1 MHTYASSRVKRKNFY
16 GKSEL
21 LLISILVDSFCP
33 TLQSST
39 KVRTMFRQITQK
51 LWAIKTRD
59 FGKLFTY
66 QSFTTFHFFG
76 FSHWAVSTLF
86 FWCRVY
92 CVTVKTKNLEHHKTL
107 VLVSFFSP
115 KTIKEKIES
124 FILSKSLRFQVAGEL
139 QLVTGKVGSGHGGPS
154 PH

>member
-66 QSFTTFHFFG
+66 
-76 FSHWAVSTLF
+76 
-86 FWCRVY
+86 
-92 CVTVKTKNLEHHKTL
+92 
-107 VLVSFFSP
+107 
-115 KTIKEKIES
+115 
-124 FILSKSLRFQVAGEL
+124 
-139 QLVTGKVGSGHGGPS
+139 
-154 PH
+154 